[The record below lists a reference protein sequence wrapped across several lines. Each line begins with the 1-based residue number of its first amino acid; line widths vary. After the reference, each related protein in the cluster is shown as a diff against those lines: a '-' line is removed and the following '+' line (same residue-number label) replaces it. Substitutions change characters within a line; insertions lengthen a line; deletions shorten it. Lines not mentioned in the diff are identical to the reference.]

1 MNEPAH
7 KLKYTFAEYIAYD
20 EASETKHE
28 FLDGEIYAMAGGTG
42 RHSLLTTAMSGE
54 LRIALRSRPC
64 RVFSPDMRLRV
75 QETGLATYPDVAVV
89 CGHIGYDP
97 ESATTYTNPIVL
109 VEVLSPSTERYDGIY
124 KLDHYLRIP
133 TLREYLLVSQNE
145 PHIQHYTRNEDD
157 SWTFRHV
164 RPPQPLKLPSVDVT
178 LSLDDIYRGVF
189 DP

>member
-7 KLKYTFAEYIAYD
+7 KLEHTFAEYVAYD

-54 LRIALRSRPC
+54 LRVALRGRPC

-89 CGHIGYDP
+89 CGNISYDP
-97 ESATTYTNPIVL
+97 ESTTTYTNPIVL
-109 VEVLSPSTERYDGIY
+109 VEVLSPSTERYDGIL
-124 KLDHYLRIP
+124 KWDHYRRIP
-133 TLREYLLVSQNE
+133 TLREYVLVRQNE
-145 PHIQHYTRNEDD
+145 PWISLYTLND
-157 SWTFRHV
+157 SGTWTFSDV
-164 RPPQPLKLPSVDVT
+164 RPPEPLVLPSLGIV
-178 LSLDDIYRGVF
+178 LSLDEIYRGVF
-189 DP
+189 DD